1 MPITLGI
8 ASAALSVAS
17 AAQAN
22 KNAKDV
28 ASYQNAQQRGAYAKA
43 VAVNAAQ
50 GAVTATEKRRQ
61 IQNRYDAYRGA
72 TITSAAERGMAFSQ
86 STTSLMSSLGIQAS
100 RESAKTTM
108 EQLLN
113 QQAFA
118 VSNMPQWQVSQSTSP
133 FLAGIQGGLQ
143 GISMGYGLM
152 ASQSQLDTSRML
164 SSINSSGLST
174 TASNP

>member
-28 ASYQNAQQRGAYAKA
+28 ASYQNAQQRDAYAKA

-50 GAVTATEKRRQ
+50 GEITATEKRRQ

-72 TITSAAERGMAFSQ
+72 TAVSAAERGVSSSRSTMA
-86 STTSLMSSLGIQAS
+86 LMSSLGIQAS
-100 RESAKTTM
+100 RESAKTSM

-118 VSNMPQWQVSQSTSP
+118 TSNMPQWQIAQSTSP

-152 ASQSQLDTSRML
+152 ASQSQLDTNQML
-164 SSINSSGLST
+164 ANIKSSGLPT
-174 TASNP
+174 TPSNP